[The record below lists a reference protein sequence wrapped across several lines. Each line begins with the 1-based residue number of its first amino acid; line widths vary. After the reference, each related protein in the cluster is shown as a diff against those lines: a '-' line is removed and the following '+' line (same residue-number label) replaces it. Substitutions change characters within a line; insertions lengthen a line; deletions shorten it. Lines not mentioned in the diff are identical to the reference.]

1 MKKFMTMFIAMI
13 LCSIARGDYL
23 EHLFK
28 MDWYGEKYTVTLSGD
43 IFERSAIQW
52 DGSSDLPCSLN
63 KSILSARAW
72 IEKTF
77 PDMKYNFAYANLY
90 FFSDNI
96 TDDNPTGYWGY
107 MIEFRNGRKEL
118 VKPANYW
125 KMDQLFFYVLMDG
138 TLITPEKA
146 AEQ

>member
-1 MKKFMTMFIAMI
+1 MKKIKTILFATI
-13 LCSIARGDYL
+13 LCSIARGDYS

-43 IFERSAIQW
+43 VFERSSVQW
-52 DGSSDLPCSLN
+52 EGISDLPFSLN
-63 KSILSARAW
+63 KSIVSARSW
-72 IEKTF
+72 IEQNF
-77 PDMKYNFAYANLY
+77 PNKKYNFAYANLY
-90 FFSDNI
+90 FFSDNV
-96 TDDNPTGYWGY
+96 TDDIPSGYWGY

-146 AEQ
+146 REQ